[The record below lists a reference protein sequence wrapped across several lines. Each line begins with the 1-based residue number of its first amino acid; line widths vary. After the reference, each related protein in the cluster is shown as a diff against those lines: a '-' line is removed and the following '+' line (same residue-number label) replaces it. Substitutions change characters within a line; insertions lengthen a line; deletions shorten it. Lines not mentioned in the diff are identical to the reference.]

1 MEDKAKYD
9 VTLENPEYDHASSNY
24 KPKAVLDK
32 IKQIAQQDYAGSKA
46 LDYVPLVVQWEAAC
60 KAGLIGNRNQLLF
73 CERRVQE
80 FLSLCFIEVSKQ
92 HKLLHEQHKQLLDG
106 WYRAVD
112 TKCKKHGVIAYPH
125 DTKQQAE
132 QKLDRVMQNTV
143 RYEDDML

>member
-9 VTLENPEYDHASSNY
+9 VSLENPEYDY
-24 KPKAVLDK
+24 KPKSVLDK

-60 KAGLIGNRNQLLF
+60 KSGLIGNRNRLHEQHKQLLF
-73 CERRVQE
+73 CERRMQE

-92 HKLLHEQHKQLLDG
+92 HELLLDG

-132 QKLDRVMQNTV
+132 QKLEKVMQNTV